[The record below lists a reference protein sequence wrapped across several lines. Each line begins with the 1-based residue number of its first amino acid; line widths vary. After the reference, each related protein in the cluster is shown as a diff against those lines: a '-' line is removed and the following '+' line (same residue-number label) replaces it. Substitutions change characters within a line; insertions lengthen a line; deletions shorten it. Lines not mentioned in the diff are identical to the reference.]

1 MIFATIKGMTAVV
14 KKMLAQGADMRS
26 ATPQG
31 GTPLV
36 LASEYGHNELVSLLL
51 QEVHPFETSAV
62 GRASKSSRIIQ
73 RVPRET
79 IHNRK
84 FSPDIGAGIGRIQNP
99 SPPANPPKTPHLCSS
114 APMHAI
120 CERERVIWLAAARFH
135 NLR

>member
-62 GRASKSSRIIQ
+62 GRASKSSQFREFREKQSTTANFLQISG
-73 RVPRET
+73 PRLRSK
-79 IHNRK
+79 IRR
-84 FSPDIGAGIGRIQNP
+84 PL
-99 SPPANPPKTPHLCSS
+99 ANPPKTPTSAQQHPCYLRKRKRDLARSS
-114 APMHAI
+114 AVSHF
-120 CERERVIWLAAARFH
+120 VQ
-135 NLR
+135 